1 VEGTLSGAEMK
12 YLYRNILIIIFVMLF
27 GGTSYAQCH
36 DDVITSPS
44 PFMGNNDEIFKL
56 SSGEIW
62 QIKYEY
68 EYLYEYSPS
77 VVICP
82 SLGMLIIQGKRLQI
96 AKLSSGAQSSPSSR
110 QGLIESQ
117 IDGEFRGWE
126 GETIY
131 KLMNGQIW
139 QQASYSYSYSYSYMP
154 SVMIYQKGSSYF
166 MQVKGERKSIA
177 VRQLR

>member
-1 VEGTLSGAEMK
+1 MK
-12 YLYRNILIIIFVMLF
+12 YLHRNILTVILAILF
-27 GGTSYAQCH
+27 CASSYAQCH

-77 VVICP
+77 VVVCP
-82 SLGMLIIQGKRLQI
+82 SLGVLIIGGKKLQI
-96 AKLSSGAQSSPSSR
+96 VKLSLGTNSTQSSR
-110 QGLIESQ
+110 QGVIESQ

-154 SVMIYQKGSSYF
+154 SVMIYTKGSSYY
-166 MQVKGERKSIA
+166 MQVKGDRESIA

>member
-1 VEGTLSGAEMK
+1 MK
-12 YLYRNILIIIFVMLF
+12 YLHRNIPIVILAIFVF
-27 GGTSYAQCH
+27 ASSYAQCH

-56 SSGEIW
+56 SSGEVW

-77 VVICP
+77 VVVCP
-82 SLGMLIIQGKRLQI
+82 SLGILIIDGKRLQI
-96 AKLSSGAQSSPSSR
+96 VKLSSSARSSQSSR
-110 QGLIESQ
+110 QGVIESQ

-154 SVMIYQKGSSYF
+154 SVMIYQKGGIYY
-166 MQVKGERKSIA
+166 MQVKGERESIA